1 MSGVVCGWSFAVQA
15 DGVPIDFPREVH
27 SRRQDSEQAETA
39 HQQGITFQLQNDVE
53 VTVKHDQHGAYGG
66 AEATTSQDGSGVTGD
81 QGHDTCGGEAIGG
94 VETEMLRNSVEKM
107 ASRSGQTLDAQRA
120 EITASNPQN
129 RLVQPQEIAELV
141 SFLCSDLSPALTME
155 DVQVNAGAHW

>member
-1 MSGVVCGWSFAVQA
+1 LEGA
-15 DGVPIDFPREVH
+15 DR
-27 SRRQDSEQAETA
+27 
-39 HQQGITFQLQNDVE
+39 
-53 VTVKHDQHGAYGG
+53 
-66 AEATTSQDGSGVTGD
+66 GVTC
-81 QGHDTCGGEAIGG
+81 TSVSPTW